1 MSLRFLRLSA
11 RVCMR
16 TIVQTREFR
25 FLKTRCPQS
34 AVWSIATR
42 SSSHVTGLPPVR
54 IEGRTARS
62 DQHFERV
69 LLALQTYK
77 RLKGDLLIPAAFYV
91 PGDDLE
97 WPKDTWNLQL
107 GEILKKLHVGDSY
120 REKSKELSAIGIEIE
135 FKAPQPSQFA
145 IIEIALLHFKK
156 LHGHMDVPQE
166 IDILP
171 GDASFP
177 RITWG
182 FKLGKIVRNIRRG
195 RSCIVNRERL
205 IEIGFNFDI
214 K

>member
-1 MSLRFLRLSA
+1 MSLSFLRLSA
-11 RVCMR
+11 RICLR
-16 TIVQTREFR
+16 TVVKTREFR
-25 FLKTRCPQS
+25 FTEKPQLQKT
-34 AVWSIATR
+34 VWSMAAR
-42 SSSHVTGLPPVR
+42 SSSHMSGLPPVG

-77 RLKGDLLIPAAFYV
+77 RLNGDLLIPAAFYV

-97 WPKDTWNLQL
+97 WPKETWNLQL
-107 GEILKKLHVGDSY
+107 GEILKNLYLGSSY

-135 FKAPQPSQFA
+135 FKAPKPSQYA

-156 LHGHMDVPQE
+156 THGHMDVPLE
-166 IDILP
+166 MNILP
-171 GDASFP
+171 GDTSFP
-177 RITWG
+177 EITWG
-182 FKLGKIVRNIRRG
+182 FKLGKIVLNIRRG